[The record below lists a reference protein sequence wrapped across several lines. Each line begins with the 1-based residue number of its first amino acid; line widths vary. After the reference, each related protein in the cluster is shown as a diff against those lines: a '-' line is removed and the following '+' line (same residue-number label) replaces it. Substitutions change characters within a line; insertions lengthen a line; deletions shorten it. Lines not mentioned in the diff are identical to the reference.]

1 MLMIRIESC
10 AENSKFLN
18 QLPTLADGVLKLENG
33 LRHES
38 KPNFPVL
45 WTNNH

>member
-10 AENSKFLN
+10 AENSN
-18 QLPTLADGVLKLENG
+18 QLPQPPPPADGVLKLENG

-38 KPNFPVL
+38 KPNFPVKL
-45 WTNNH
+45 VG